1 MHGSRG
7 AGTGLIQGE
16 QIRLLPMI
24 GGRLLHGTVLAVPG
38 DGLPVGSG
46 ARVRVLPRVTGS
58 MEGLRVWVISGVSEQ
73 AAVTVFQAR
82 LLLAPQLGEV
92 ELADLALLADE
103 PRRAALRGAARRP
116 VLLLQPGKV
125 SSGTTSLDLSST
137 GCRVTVPDGQKLTTG
152 QVLQVAVDLDTGSS
166 VWADG
171 QVVWV
176 DDDAHVA
183 ALRFTRV
190 DPADQERLDRGV
202 LAALSPRAG
211 YGAEPSGP
219 GDRR

>member
-16 QIRLLPMI
+16 QIRLLPVI

-38 DGLPVGSG
+38 DGLRVESG

-58 MEGLRVWVISGVSEQ
+58 MDGLRVWVISGVSEQ
-73 AAVTVFQAR
+73 AAVTVFQGR
-82 LLLAPQLGEV
+82 LLLTPQLGEV
-92 ELADLALLADE
+92 HLTDLALLADE
-103 PRRAALRGAARRP
+103 PRRAALRAAARRP

-137 GCRVTVPDGQKLTTG
+137 GCRVNVPDGQKLATG

-176 DDDAHVA
+176 DDDAQVA

-211 YGAEPSGP
+211 DDAGPPRP